1 MNSPRNTAQEG
12 AHHAQ
17 HSEAHNQRASVGF
30 VILGAVYAFIGW
42 LAFRI
47 SRGGNSEEASNS
59 GALQLVAETPGG
71 RIALWVAVVG
81 LIAPTFWRIAQL
93 MFKPEAKQRLKAV
106 GPAVVY
112 LTLAFTAAKA
122 AMGKPS
128 SDSKKTTSVTA
139 TVLENPFGV
148 YTIAR
153 ARYGDA
159 D

>member
-17 HSEAHNQRASVGF
+17 HSEALNQMASVGF
-30 VILGAVYAFIGW
+30 VVLGAVYAFIGW

-59 GALQLVAETPGG
+59 GPLQLVAETPGG
-71 RIALWVAVVG
+71 RIALRVAVVG
-81 LIAPTFWRIAQL
+81 LIALTFWRIAQL
-93 MFKPEAKQRLKAV
+93 MFKPEAKQKLKAV

-112 LTLAFTAAKA
+112 LTLAFTA